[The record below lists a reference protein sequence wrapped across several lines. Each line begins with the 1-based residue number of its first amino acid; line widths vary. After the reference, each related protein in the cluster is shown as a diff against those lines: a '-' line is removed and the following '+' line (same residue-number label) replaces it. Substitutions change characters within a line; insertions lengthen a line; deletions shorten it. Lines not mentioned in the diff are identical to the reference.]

1 MKLRYKSNDLHR
13 SLLHELCWDF
23 SGPMLFQYVWWIL
36 KTAQERKINRL
47 YFMARDGYLLLRIA
61 ERFCE
66 KFSLPIELRYLYCSR
81 TSLRMPSYCLIGK
94 EADELLLQGGYQV
107 SLHSLLQRAG
117 LDKTQ
122 QKMVCADGN
131 IDQIKGDRL
140 LSRSE
145 QEKVC
150 DALRN
155 STVFH
160 NCVCEKSRAAYDS
173 AIGYLRQEGLLDQD
187 KVVLVDSGWT
197 GSMQRSLRQ
206 LLQSAG
212 FSGCLIGFYFGMYAA
227 PKESVDGTYLT
238 WFFNREGIMA
248 DKIAFCNNLFECI
261 LSAPHGMTISY
272 RQETEKYIPILL
284 PDPTEKELQTIDKQ
298 IQGVLDYC
306 DGKLRQ
312 ISFEEFDPTRSKQ
325 DTRRRIWR
333 YMAHPTR
340 KEASHWGKF
349 LFCDDVTEGYHLSLA
364 NCEQVN
370 ILKGYSIPA
379 RAVRRILR
387 RPVREVM
394 PELLW
399 PYGTI
404 AFLPWWKQWWYRL
417 NVYVWEWLRYTLR

>member
-131 IDQIKGDRL
+131 IDQINGDRL

-206 LLQSAG
+206 LLDR
-212 FSGCLIGFYFGMYAA
+212 
-227 PKESVDGTYLT
+227 KSV
-238 WFFNREGIMA
+238 
-248 DKIAFCNNLFECI
+248 
-261 LSAPHGMTISY
+261 
-272 RQETEKYIPILL
+272 
-284 PDPTEKELQTIDKQ
+284 
-298 IQGVLDYC
+298 V
-306 DGKLRQ
+306 
-312 ISFEEFDPTRSKQ
+312 
-325 DTRRRIWR
+325 
-333 YMAHPTR
+333 
-340 KEASHWGKF
+340 
-349 LFCDDVTEGYHLSLA
+349 
-364 NCEQVN
+364 
-370 ILKGYSIPA
+370 
-379 RAVRRILR
+379 
-387 RPVREVM
+387 
-394 PELLW
+394 
-399 PYGTI
+399 
-404 AFLPWWKQWWYRL
+404 
-417 NVYVWEWLRYTLR
+417 